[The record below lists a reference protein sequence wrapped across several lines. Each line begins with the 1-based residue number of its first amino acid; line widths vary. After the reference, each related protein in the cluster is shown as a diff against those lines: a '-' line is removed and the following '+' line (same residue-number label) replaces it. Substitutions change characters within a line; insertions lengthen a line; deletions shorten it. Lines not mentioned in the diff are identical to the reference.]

1 MKRQRKNLQTDLS
14 FILLVILIFVYFVFL
29 IYQKEYLMDNFLI
42 AAVVFIIVLITYF
55 TSLTVGLIIN
65 TTLILAY
72 ITYVIILSVTKGI
85 VVRSY
90 VYFWI
95 VMSPALTTAFALF
108 TMSAA
113 QLQRMVTDL
122 DRKLVSISTLNEDT
136 KLKNLRAFEN
146 DAGIY
151 KNIAERYD
159 IGFGIVVIQFKYQRE
174 IERLSK
180 KEGMQQVVME
190 VINVIRNATRAE
202 DELYQIEEKEI
213 MFAMLMLTKKEG
225 LNVIRD
231 RLKEAIAQINTSNI
245 LNTRQLVLDMRIGMA
260 FDDDGPKNVMGLLQS
275 AKDSLQ
281 YDV

>member
-1 MKRQRKNLQTDLS
+1 MKRTRKNLQTDLS
-14 FILLVILIFVYFVFL
+14 FILLVVLIFVYFVFL

-42 AAVVFIIVLITYF
+42 AAVVFIIVLVTYF
-55 TSLTVGLIIN
+55 TNLTVGLIIN

-72 ITYVIILSVTKGI
+72 ITYVIVLSVTKGI

-95 VMSPALTTAFALF
+95 VMSPSLTTTFALF
-108 TMSAA
+108 TMSTA

-122 DRKLVSISTLNEDT
+122 DKKLVSISTLNEDT

-151 KNIAERYD
+151 KSIAERYD
-159 IGFGIVVIQFKYQRE
+159 IGFGILVIQFKYQKE
-174 IERLSK
+174 IERLSR
-180 KEGMQQVVME
+180 KEGMHQVVKE

-202 DELYQIEEKEI
+202 DELYQLDDKEI

-225 LNVIRD
+225 LNVIHD

-245 LNTRQLVLDMRIGMA
+245 LNTRRLILDMRIGMA
-260 FDDDGPKNVMGLLQS
+260 FDDDGPQNVMELLQS
-275 AKDSLQ
+275 AKDSMQ

>member
-225 LNVIRD
+225 LNVIHD

>member
-159 IGFGIVVIQFKYQRE
+159 IGFGIVVIQFKYQKE

-202 DELYQIEEKEI
+202 DELYQLEEKEI

-225 LNVIRD
+225 LNVIHD